1 MFCLRGGQEQR
12 DLKVSQ
18 FVRSSNPDCYTYVE
32 NDSKT
37 WSGVNAKE
45 ANKVVPVYASP
56 DARPRCLVYLLDL
69 YFSKFPDNAKDVD
82 YFYLRPRKKFKPDM
96 PWYDCSPVGKETMK
110 KYVATMCAAAGLER
124 KTNHSLR
131 ATGASTMFHA
141 GVPDKL
147 IRDVTGHRSNALHL
161 YERPTLQQKQEVS
174 KILVQGKQSFEWKE
188 NRPTSQPMRSSL
200 CNSGASVGSL
210 PSTSRTSGAIL
221 GSLFSG
227 LANCNITI
235 SPQTFTV
242 NVGSAS
248 RDTSIASQCV
258 AETDIDIHSLMQ
270 GFDLEEFLSV

>member
-1 MFCLRGGQEQR
+1 M
-12 DLKVSQ
+12 
-18 FVRSSNPDCYTYVE
+18 
-32 NDSKT
+32 KT
-37 WSGVNAKE
+37 RSGVNAKE

-56 DARPRCLVYLLDL
+56 DARPRCLVNLLDL
-69 YFSKFPDNAKDVD
+69 YFSKFPDNAKNVD

-110 KYVATMCAAAGLER
+110 KYMATMCAAAGLER

-147 IRDVTGHRSNALHL
+147 IRDVTWHRSNALHL
-161 YERPTLQQKQEVS
+161 YERPILQQKQEVS
-174 KILVQGKQSFEWKE
+174 KILVQGKQSFHGKA

-210 PSTSRTSGAIL
+210 PSTSRSSG

-227 LANCNITI
+227 LGNCNII
-235 SPQTFTV
+235 SPQNFTV
-242 NVGSAS
+242 NVGTAS

-258 AETDIDIHSLMQ
+258 AETDRDIHSLMQ
-270 GFDLEEFLSV
+270 GFDLEEFLSM